1 MRNRLIILSLHK
13 YNIIYL
19 QHITAFFKNAIYY
32 MFYSYI
38 NQFNY
43 VYKIINCSIF
53 IELHSRKKFRF
64 IPNYVYFMHFL
75 DKMKIEQYFVV
86 S

>member
-19 QHITAFFKNAIYY
+19 QHITAFLKNAIYY

-53 IELHSRKKFRF
+53 IESYILEKNFVLFVLFRITYISCIF
-64 IPNYVYFMHFL
+64 
-75 DKMKIEQYFVV
+75 
-86 S
+86 